1 METNLYIDD
10 TFTKEGLFH
19 WRVKSAKDTVKVA
32 LEEFIAKRKTEV
44 VIKMFHTVNY
54 SPDYNYKKLRNRK

>member
-10 TFTKEGLFH
+10 TLLKKAYSIGRLKTQ
-19 WRVKSAKDTVKVA
+19 KDTVKVA
-32 LEEFIAKRKTEV
+32 LEEFIAKRKTEE

-54 SPDYNYKKLRNRK
+54 SPDYNYKKLRDRK